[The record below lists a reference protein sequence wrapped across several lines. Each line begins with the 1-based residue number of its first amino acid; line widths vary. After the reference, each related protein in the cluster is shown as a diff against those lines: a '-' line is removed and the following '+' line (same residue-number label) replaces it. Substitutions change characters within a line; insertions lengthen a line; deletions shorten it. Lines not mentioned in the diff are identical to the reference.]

1 MACYI
6 IASRPTPFFR
16 KMFKKEMMKKL
27 GVFLGVGLL
36 TLTIGA
42 ALLQGASPSKDKDEI
57 RAMYGQCTPNSPPL
71 FRGKDV
77 DAIMKLYAPGDEL
90 ALYDVTPPREYVG
103 FNAVRKDYEEFF
115 AAFPG
120 AVDKERFKISTS

>member
-1 MACYI
+1 VNGLLYHCFATY
-6 IASRPTPFFR
+6 AVFP
-16 KMFKKEMMKKL
+16 KDVQEKEMMKKL

-42 ALLQGASPSKDKDEI
+42 ALVQGASPSKDKDEI
-57 RAMYGQCTPNSPPL
+57 RAMYAQFPAA

-90 ALYDVTPPREYVG
+90 ALYDVTPPRQYVG

-115 AAFPG
+115 AAFSG